1 MAKPLRPDSEPSP
14 SGTARTSFFAIF
26 PSVVLPVFL
35 AIVDQTIVATALPG
49 IAGDL
54 GHVESLAWVVIA
66 YLIAVTVSSP
76 VYGRLGDML
85 GRRRL
90 MFVALGLGVCGTIVA
105 AAAPSFD
112 ILLVGRV
119 VQGLGGGGLMTLTQA
134 LVGEAVPPRERAKYQ
149 GHLATIALT
158 SNAFGPV
165 VGGLLTEHFGWRSVF
180 LVNTPLWIL
189 AIMLV
194 LRLPDRKGSGEK
206 FSFDFPG
213 LLLYASFTIAVL
225 LGLQYVQKLDSVS
238 IGTALALLLA
248 AIAFLVLLV
257 LRERSA
263 RAPLFPPTVVSNPSI
278 WRSDGLAA
286 CHGAILVSMITFSP
300 IYFHVVH
307 GVSIAQTGLLLLPM
321 TVALATGSLATGRIV
336 SWSGYT
342 AIFPSWGMLV
352 VTLLLASLALS
363 APALSAVQT
372 SLLIGLTAL
381 FMGSV
386 MGVVQ
391 VTVQVSAGQSM
402 LGTAAATVQLS
413 RSLGA
418 SFGTAAVGTV
428 LFVTMRT
435 MDPQA
440 AEIMTSILE
449 RGGDVAAVSRLAA
462 AQAQSVIGDAFRFGF
477 ATMAVFAAI
486 SSILAWSI
494 PLRKI

>member
-1 MAKPLRPDSEPSP
+1 MAKPLRPDPEPTS
-14 SGTARTSFFAIF
+14 SGAAGASFFAIF

-54 GHVESLAWVVIA
+54 GHVESVAWVVIA
-66 YLIAVTVSSP
+66 YLIAVTISSP

-90 MFVALGLGVCGTIVA
+90 MFVALGLGICGTA
-105 AAAPSFD
+105 AAAMAPSFEF
-112 ILLVGRV
+112 LLAARV
-119 VQGLGGGGLMTLTQA
+119 LQGLGGGGLMTLTQA

-149 GHLATIALT
+149 GYLATVALT

-165 VGGLLTEHFGWRSVF
+165 VGGLLTEHFGWRAVF
-180 LVNTPLWIL
+180 VVNSPLWAL

-194 LRLPDRKGSGEK
+194 LRLPHRKGSGEK
-206 FSFDFPG
+206 FSFDFAG
-213 LLLYASFTIAVL
+213 LLLYAGFTIGVL
-225 LGLQYVQKLDSVS
+225 LGLQYVQKLDSAS
-238 IGTALALLLA
+238 LGTALALLLA
-248 AIAFLVLLV
+248 AIVFLVLLV

-263 RAPLFPPTVVSNPSI
+263 AAPLFPPVVVRNPSI

-307 GVSIAQTGLLLLPM
+307 SVSIAQTGLLLLPM
-321 TVALATGSLATGRIV
+321 TVALATGSMTTGRIV
-336 SWSGYT
+336 SRTGYT
-342 AIFPSWGMLV
+342 AVFPSWGMLV
-352 VTLLLASLALS
+352 VTLALLFLALS
-363 APALSAVQT
+363 APLLNALQASA
-372 SLLIGLTAL
+372 LLGLTAL

-391 VTVQVSAGQSM
+391 VTVQVSAGPSM

-418 SFGTAAVGTV
+418 SFGTAAVGAV
-428 LFVTMRT
+428 LFISMRM

-440 AEIMTSILE
+440 ADIMLAALQ
-449 RGGDVAAVSRLAA
+449 RGGSATAASPVVAEAGAVIA
-462 AQAQSVIGDAFRFGF
+462 DAFRLGF
-477 ATMAVFAAI
+477 ATMAIFAAL
-486 SSILAWSI
+486 SSILAWSM
-494 PLRKI
+494 PLRRI